1 MSSDRLTII
10 LLEMYQYIHYGYN
23 IPMELMFEMHDIY
36 CTTCGS
42 CGKLE
47 CCPPST
53 CKFGLN
59 YIKSLNDKI
68 EQLKSENKSTRKAL
82 EVYIKKAGWQTNED
96 IINQE
101 IEFYG
106 KN

>member
-1 MSSDRLTII
+1 
-10 LLEMYQYIHYGYN
+10 
-23 IPMELMFEMHDIY
+23 MHDIY

-82 EVYIKKAGWQTNED
+82 SAYIQKAGWQVNEE